1 MVLMSTCPECGE
13 KRCPRAENHMNACA
27 KHMNACA
34 KHGSLQT
41 PSMSLLEQLKARR
54 DALVAQLAECD
65 RRISEI
71 MPRELTQAQV
81 DDFVER
87 ATSMDEAIRLAYA
100 AGWNAGRERLEH
112 EENDE

>member
-1 MVLMSTCPECGE
+1 M
-13 KRCPRAENHMNACA
+13 
-27 KHMNACA
+27 
-34 KHGSLQT
+34 

-54 DALVAQLAECD
+54 DALEAQLSECN

-81 DDFVER
+81 DEFLVR
-87 ATSMDEAIRLAYA
+87 ATSIDAAIRAAFA

-112 EENDE
+112 EDSDE